1 MTSKRTRGERAGLT
15 REIVLDAALGLIDR
29 EGRAALTMR
38 RLGAELGV
46 EAMTLY
52 HHVPNKDALLDGL
65 VERVFAE
72 ALPLP
77 GGPGNAPGDA
87 PGDAPGSA
95 LGEALGDGEVT
106 DWRTFL
112 RAYADSL
119 RAALLRHPGVLP
131 LITGRPAVTPATLD
145 AVERGLRTLTSA
157 GFALGPAVDTLNAL
171 SLFVVGHTAA
181 EADARP
187 SQHSAQT
194 TPGTS
199 AWLAELDCER
209 YPLVVEAAGTGA
221 GTDDA
226 ERFGFAVDAMLTGF
240 GAAAGLA

>member
-77 GGPGNAPGDA
+77 GCPGGPGD
-87 PGDAPGSA
+87 A
-95 LGEALGDGEVT
+95 LGEAVGDGEVT

-187 SQHSAQT
+187 SQPSAQSA
-194 TPGTS
+194 PGTS

-240 GAAAGLA
+240 GAAAGLT

>member
-77 GGPGNAPGDA
+77 GN
-87 PGDAPGSA
+87 
-95 LGEALGDGEVT
+95 GEAEVT
-106 DWRTFL
+106 DWRAFL
-112 RAYADSL
+112 RAYAGSL

-131 LITGRPAVTPATLD
+131 LVTGRPAVTPATLD

-187 SQHSAQT
+187 PQPST
-194 TPGTS
+194 
-199 AWLAELDCER
+199 
-209 YPLVVEAAGTGA
+209 
-221 GTDDA
+221 
-226 ERFGFAVDAMLTGF
+226 
-240 GAAAGLA
+240 

>member
-77 GGPGNAPGDA
+77 GGPEGAPG
-87 PGDAPGSA
+87 GT
-95 LGEALGDGEVT
+95 LGDGEAT
-106 DWRTFL
+106 DWRAFL

-119 RAALLRHPGVLP
+119 RTALLRHPGVLP
-131 LITGRPAVTPATLD
+131 LVTGRPAVTPATLD

-157 GFALGPAVDTLNAL
+157 GFALGPAVDSLNAL

-187 SQHSAQT
+187 AQPSAKAGGSGDSDKAAA
-194 TPGTS
+194 PGTS

>member
-1 MTSKRTRGERAGLT
+1 MTTKRTRGERAGLT

-77 GGPGNAPGDA
+77 AAGDS
-87 PGDAPGSA
+87 DSDSDD
-95 LGEALGDGEVT
+95 GEAT
-106 DWRTFL
+106 DWRAFL
-112 RAYADSL
+112 RAYAGSL
-119 RAALLRHPGVLP
+119 RTALLRHPGVLP
-131 LITGRPAVTPATLD
+131 LVTGRPAVTPATLD

-181 EADARP
+181 EADAHHAHPARTAP
-187 SQHSAQT
+187 SVAA
-194 TPGTS
+194 PGTT